1 MQGGASAPAAGGR
14 IASVGE
20 IAAEPGKFGQVVEER
35 FFVEAILDA
44 VGFGCLQKYHPVL
57 NSLIVT
63 GG

>member
-1 MQGGASAPAAGGR
+1 M
-14 IASVGE
+14 GE